1 MGNILNWT
9 MIKAVIFDL
18 DGLLADTEI
27 LHFKAYQ
34 KVMADHKIDLD
45 MEQYRDHWIRQGR
58 TIREFVKENNLP
70 YDPKVLHEQ
79 KVANYLKLVDTDLKP
94 MPHALETVE
103 WITQKYKTAVATSSY
118 LVGAGE
124 VLKNLSIYDK
134 FDIIC
139 TRDDVTNLKPHPD
152 IFLLAANKLNVP
164 PGECLV
170 LEDAEKGI
178 EAAYRAGMPSIAIP
192 SEYTKDN
199 NFAKATVVLKSLDK
213 LTDDILK
220 SHY

>member
-1 MGNILNWT
+1 

-45 MEQYRDHWIRQGR
+45 MEHYRDHWIRQGR
-58 TIREFVKENNLP
+58 TIREFVAMHNLP

-79 KVANYLKLVDTDLKP
+79 KVANYLKLINSELQP
-94 MPHALETVE
+94 IPHALETVE

-118 LVGAGE
+118 LIGAGE
-124 VLKNLSIYDK
+124 VLKNLGIYDK

-152 IFLLAANKLNVP
+152 IFLLAAKKLNTP
-164 PGECLV
+164 PHECLV

-178 EAAYRAGMPSIAIP
+178 EAAHRAGMPSIAIP

-199 NFAKATVVLKSLDK
+199 NFAKATVVLESFEELNSKVISK
-213 LTDDILK
+213 L
-220 SHY
+220 